1 MVIYPS
7 LAFLAAAAAME
18 SGLSELRNKGRVIT
32 APMMAFDSFSEMIG
46 FDEIYEFD
54 SRWYDASL
62 D

>member
-1 MVIYPS
+1 
-7 LAFLAAAAAME
+7 
-18 SGLSELRNKGRVIT
+18 
-32 APMMAFDSFSEMIG
+32 MMAFDTFSEMIG